1 MGKLFEWLV
10 KYYIVTLPRDTM
22 NERLHVHVVR
32 RGKNDVESLAKIWIE
47 SNGNKNVEVAYSYID
62 NKTLDALL
70 DAIDANWD
78 VVMSQVKQALS
89 GNKVKILKL

>member
-1 MGKLFEWLV
+1 MK
-10 KYYIVTLPRDTM
+10 
-22 NERLHVHVVR
+22 
-32 RGKNDVESLAKIWIE
+32 IE
-47 SNGNKNVEVAYSYID
+47 SNGNKNIEVAYSYID